1 MFVLIFRPMFTL
13 GGVDYYDSDPDY
25 TVTQNI
31 LDPKLR
37 KSGRLFPSYLY
48 RVISSYFTMMILPH
62 VGLDFVAT
70 VHPGVGCYDA
80 DPDGGG
86 HPHDGGFDG
95 VGGGGGDY
103 PQGGMDSSV

>member
-1 MFVLIFRPMFTL
+1 
-13 GGVDYYDSDPDY
+13 
-25 TVTQNI
+25 
-31 LDPKLR
+31 
-37 KSGRLFPSYLY
+37 
-48 RVISSYFTMMILPH
+48 MMISPH

-95 VGGGGGDY
+95 VGGGGDY

>member
-1 MFVLIFRPMFTL
+1 MLVLIFRPMFTL
-13 GGVDYYDSDPDY
+13 GGVDYYDIDPDY

-37 KSGRLFPSYLY
+37 KSSIPELL
-48 RVISSYFTMMILPH
+48 ISGYFTMMILPH

-95 VGGGGGDY
+95 VGGGGDY